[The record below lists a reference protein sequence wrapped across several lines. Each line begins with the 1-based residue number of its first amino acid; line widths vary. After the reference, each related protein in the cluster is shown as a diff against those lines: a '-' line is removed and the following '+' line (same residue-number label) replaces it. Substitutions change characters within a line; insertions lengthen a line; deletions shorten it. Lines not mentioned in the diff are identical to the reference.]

1 MEVEKNI
8 ENYIWK
14 GPKVNG
20 IQEEI
25 RLVDCDLAKLQKFRN
40 HCKQML
46 YNEDNKYPGRY
57 VLIKIV
63 EDQIQHCRAELLVRW
78 LRSEKHYTYQNCFE
92 DLKTII
98 NNNKDSLTPEVV
110 KTYPIGNI
118 ISDIPNEYKRVPL
131 ELVLQACMYSL
142 GVCNTSYISLNF
154 ICSLGIYLTQQE
166 MQHEFFEKDP
176 TTGEVKNRMDL
187 IKQREGLNPA
197 VKLRY
202 NPTGLS
208 YAEFHQLCKLNKDK
222 YENLTTAQLKLLSD
236 KVLYKFQNRC
246 ERQAAQWQEKIQEI
260 EEVANAKGWDINLEI
275 Q

>member
-20 IQEEI
+20 VQEEI

-57 VLIKIV
+57 VLIKMV

-98 NNNKDSLTPEVV
+98 NNNKESLTPEIV

-176 TTGEVKNRMDL
+176 ATGEVKNRMDL

-208 YAEFHQLCKLNKDK
+208 YVEFHQLCKLNKDK